1 MSFRFFSIVLLF
13 ILTSCGQAGWAGYYQ
28 TYPKTTTNKYI
39 AESVINST
47 SISFRSSDKVDI
59 ELPRGCSGFNV
70 AGIITPFTPPI
81 PLFWFRSWST
91 SDCHY
96 FTIQTKPQTTVQLKT
111 NNQTYVPEI
120 SEALYGYTKYIFPI
134 RAKNIDSGTLI
145 IEKNGEKVEV
155 PFEYKYYK
163 FWY

>member
-1 MSFRFFSIVLLF
+1 MLL
-13 ILTSCGQAGWAGYYQ
+13 ILTSCGLAGWAGYYQ
-28 TYPKTTTNKYI
+28 TYPKTTINKYI

-47 SISFRSSDKVDI
+47 SISFKNEGKVDI
-59 ELPRGCSGFNV
+59 ELPRDCSGFRV

-81 PLFWFRSWST
+81 PLPIFRSWTTAGKSG
-91 SDCHY
+91 DGECHY
-96 FTIQTKPQTTVQLKT
+96 FIVQTKPQATVQLKT

-120 SEALYGYTKYIFPI
+120 SEALYGYTKYKFPI
-134 RAKNIDSGTLI
+134 RAKNVDTGSII
-145 IEKNGEKVEV
+145 IEKDGEKVEV